1 MGGVDVGAQGVGAQG
16 VGAWACG
23 AWTQGTEGVR
33 DVDAIPQGM
42 GNEGGWGTGGAVR
55 RQPGEAGNP
64 DLERCPV
71 VPVHR
76 YN

>member
-1 MGGVDVGAQGVGAQG
+1 M
-16 VGAWACG
+16 GAWA
-23 AWTQGTEGVR
+23 QETEGVR
-33 DVDAIPQGM
+33 GVDAIPQGM
-42 GNEGGWGTGGAVR
+42 GNHGAWGTGGALH
-55 RQPGEAGNP
+55 RQPGEARNP